1 MLVDFCS
8 GAFQPHITSDKVA
21 CDNHDVT
28 NLISL
33 DPLRK
38 RQGFIAE
45 YFIKPPVNITIQ
57 FPCNV
62 EIYQIV
68 LDPVVGRQKSLG
80 FGIYTRSKQIIYSSL
95 LAQADNSNQNKADP
109 CKFGNLIK
117 QSDAVCDSLFVPVGR
132 VVLDM
137 PQIVC
142 FHNVMYRERKPWVPD
157 NVPASHEYSNTG
169 ELRHHNLQSLA
180 SVSHVTIRITR
191 TSSGS
196 AVALK
201 SIQIWGQPSI
211 SVPTDLQDKIY
222 SICQQVFDTKARDDA
237 ISPSCSDKGVLS
249 SEDRTLIDIK
259 TKLTENGVEI
269 PEDFLDCITFDI
281 MSMPMLLPCGKNI
294 DQSTLEK
301 FISNEASW
309 GRSPS
314 DLFTG
319 VPFQSGSQAVAN
331 TVLRIRI
338 DKFLMDHS
346 EQLKHVPRTVGKSL
360 NVKSKT
366 EYSSNSGETSKLTPE
381 MCRLQSDKIIASIEK
396 NKPTA
401 KEVRKRP
408 LPKDNHNS
416 VTQPSEAKIIKSEKT
431 IFNKKKFDGKVSD
444 YDITHDEQNFNESEV
459 TSEMVHHSTSSH
471 RDELQQSLD
480 AALNSTLGRLPS
492 FTSFQKKNVPTTC
505 REICCECQIL
515 LGSSSVKYK
524 LPCDHIICR
533 TCLNDRLQ
541 TSNSKCAVCQTL
553 FKSKEIQRI
562 FN

>member
-1 MLVDFCS
+1 MRMLVDFCS
-8 GAFQPHITSDKVA
+8 GAFQPQITSDKVA
-21 CDNHDVT
+21 CDNYDVT

-33 DPLRK
+33 DPVRK

-45 YFIKPPVNITIQ
+45 YFIKPPVNVTIH

-80 FGIYTRSKQIIYSSL
+80 FGIFTRSKKIIHSSL
-95 LAQADNSNQNKADP
+95 FAQADSSNQNKADA
-109 CKFGNLIK
+109 CKFGNLTK
-117 QSDAVCDSLFVPVGR
+117 QSDTVCDSFFVPVGR
-132 VVLDM
+132 VMLDT
-137 PQIVC
+137 PQVVC

-157 NVPASHEYSNTG
+157 NIPTSHEYSSTS

-201 SIQIWGQPSI
+201 SIQIWGQPSV
-211 SVPTDLQDKIY
+211 SVPPDQQDKIY
-222 SICQQVFDTKARDDA
+222 SICQQEIESKAREHEN
-237 ISPSCSDKGVLS
+237 SPSCSDKGALS
-249 SEDRTLIDIK
+249 SEDRELIDIK

-294 DQSTLEK
+294 DQSTLDK

-309 GRSPS
+309 GRPPS

-319 VPFQSGSQAVAN
+319 VPFQSGSQAIAN
-331 TVLRIRI
+331 TALRMRI

-360 NVKSKT
+360 KVKSKT
-366 EYSSNSGETSKLTPE
+366 EYSSNSGEASKLMQE
-381 MCRLQSDKIIASIEK
+381 VCRLQPDTFITVIEK
-396 NKPTA
+396 NMSTT
-401 KEVRKRP
+401 KEVRKRSI
-408 LPKDNHNS
+408 PKEKDSS
-416 VTQPSEAKIIKSEKT
+416 VTQPSQAKIIKLDSENA
-431 IFNKKKFDGKVSD
+431 ISNIKKLDAEASN
-444 YDITHDEQNFNESEV
+444 YDLTRDA
-459 TSEMVHHSTSSH
+459 TSGMVHHSTFSH

-480 AALNSTLGRLPS
+480 AALNSTLGSLPS
-492 FTSFQKKNVPTTC
+492 FTSFPKKNVPSTC
-505 REICCECQIL
+505 NELREICCECQKHL
-515 LGSSSVKYK
+515 SSSSIQYK
-524 LPCDHIICR
+524 LPCNHIICR

-541 TSNSKCAVCQTL
+541 TSNFKCIICQKL
-553 FKSKEIQRI
+553 FKSKEIQRV
-562 FN
+562 FS